1 MQENPIILTLY
12 KMYPR
17 CQELAGERWADLAEP
32 LQALMAELGEA
43 RSSEQQDLICYQII
57 ALLKTVPALIELFDR
72 EMDVFDPSSGPQI
85 TKNSLSDFFHG
96 FRRKRKGS
104 GLAIRRFVDI
114 SCPRKVWLQS
124 SRVTVVVRLSESH
137 TELSDAPEQAFL
149 LKEQPLQVRL
159 EAPDEDFLLLGPCEQ
174 ELTLPAAGP
183 VSAPLVFYLTP
194 RRVCFSTI
202 RCLFTQNGTH
212 LGMTVLPIEIT
223 AFEVS
228 FQDQEPVE
236 TLLETA
242 GQGETPDFTLYITCV
257 PPADPQEL
265 HFHLLQRGQS
275 VWQKFA
281 PVKLTGSLEDYAH
294 NIYRRLTALVY
305 QLNPTSLAVLGSRQT
320 LSTQAAEES
329 LRREGLHLWEK
340 LLPLELRERYE
351 REREQWIN
359 RSLLIISDEPHIPWE
374 LLWPDEDQPPLCLQ
388 MNLARWLQAGPQER
402 IVYQPRQQ
410 FSLLCLGVIA
420 PDDAGL
426 AFASTEQAFL
436 LTFMHQ
442 HQFQNVSPWPPTLT
456 NVQRFLQEESY
467 DWVHFAAHGNFYP
480 DDPHGESAIWLRDQ
494 QSLTPQHI
502 IGKVSRAIRQQRPA
516 FVLNACEVGRQGWAI
531 NGLGGWA
538 RSLIS
543 AGAGLFLAPLWPVR
557 DDSAYRFMAS
567 LYQSLADK
575 KAIAEAV
582 RQARLDCQRAGDPTW
597 LAYSLYAHPNARHE

>member
-12 KMYPR
+12 NMYPR
-17 CQELAGERWADLAEP
+17 FQELAGERWADLAEP
-32 LQALMAELGEA
+32 LLALMAELGEA

-72 EMDVFDPSSGPQI
+72 EMDVFDPSTGPQI
-85 TKNSLSDFFHG
+85 TKNSLSNFFQG

-137 TELSDAPEQAFL
+137 TELSDAPEQALL
-149 LKEQPLQVRL
+149 LKEQPVQVRL

-174 ELTLPAAGP
+174 ELTLPAAAP

-202 RCLFTQNGTH
+202 RCFFTQDGTH
-212 LGMTVLPIEIT
+212 LGITVLPVEIT

-242 GQGETPDFTLYITCV
+242 GQGEAPDFTLYITCV
-257 PPADPQEL
+257 PPTDPQEL

-388 MNLARWLQAGPQER
+388 MNLARWLQPGPQER

-502 IGKVSRAIRQQRPA
+502 IGKVARAIRQQRPA